1 MLVFYNLKTHPLDN
15 FLPQRHGAHREKI
28 FRFFLCVLCASVA
41 VSFSTAAETN
51 QVSATKT
58 AVAEVKTTVTNAVYQ
73 IADFKDAL
81 TGGDAEAGKAIFF
94 QRPDASCTRCHKVG
108 EEGGE
113 IGPVLSGIGSR
124 QPREYILESIVAP
137 NAKTVPGF
145 DSIIV
150 ATKKGVSYAGILKK
164 ETDTEL
170 EINSTEDGMIKVK
183 KSDIESR
190 AKGMSPMPEGMGQI
204 LSKDDLKNLVE
215 FLASLK
221 GK

>member
-1 MLVFYNLKTHPLDN
+1 MIIST
-15 FLPQRHGAHREKI
+15 
-28 FRFFLCVLCASVA
+28 
-41 VSFSTAAETN
+41 STAAETN
-51 QVSATKT
+51 QVSSTKT

-73 IADFKDAL
+73 IADFKDTL

-113 IGPVLSGIGSR
+113 IGPVLTGIGSR
-124 QPREYILESIVAP
+124 QSREYILESIVAP
-137 NAKTVPGF
+137 NAKIVPGF
-145 DSIIV
+145 DSVIV

-170 EINSTEDGMIKVK
+170 EINSTEDGIIKVK
-183 KSDIESR
+183 KSDLESR

>member
-1 MLVFYNLKTHPLDN
+1 MN
-15 FLPQRHGAHREKI
+15 FLPQRHREHRERIRKLLLCA
-28 FRFFLCVLCASVA
+28 LCVSVA
-41 VSFSTAAETN
+41 ISVSAETN
-51 QVSATKT
+51 QTSVAKATETKIAT
-58 AVAEVKTTVTNAVYQ
+58 STNTVYQ
-73 IADFKDAL
+73 IADFKDTL

-113 IGPVLSGIGSR
+113 IGPVLTGIGSQ
-124 QPREYILESIVAP
+124 QPREYILEAIVAP
-137 NAKTVPGF
+137 NAKIVPGF

-170 EINSTEDGMIKVK
+170 EINSTEDGIIKVK
-183 KSDIESR
+183 KSDLASQ